1 MVTVMRIILQPLLFQ
16 LDKDIVSS
24 LEKAISE
31 EFNPSSIIT
40 TPPIKEIPE
49 QLLLFDDQRNQWKS
63 NDILQWLS
71 YRYNK
76 PSSKA
81 TKILAICDF
90 DAFSGALNFVFGQAY
105 LDLQH
110 ISDLSSQ
117 TKTGILWIKTKRICL
132 RKQFMN

>member
-40 TPPIKEIPE
+40 APPIKEIPE
-49 QLLLFDDQRNQWKS
+49 QLLLFDNQRNQWKS

-71 YRYNK
+71 DKYNK

-81 TKILAICDF
+81 TIAILMHF
-90 DAFSGALNFVFGQAY
+90 PVL
-105 LDLQH
+105 
-110 ISDLSSQ
+110 
-117 TKTGILWIKTKRICL
+117 
-132 RKQFMN
+132 